1 MIRMII
7 ASAVL
12 AVASSTASA
21 QSFTTDANVRSGR
34 GTVYA
39 SAPRTAEDQMVL
51 ARRAASLGDFD
62 IARRAYL
69 AALGIERA
77 EGRLGVEA
85 TQGLVQVLYAQSYTR
100 EAAYVLDELA
110 ISAAERGDFNTEARA
125 RADAMWLK
133 ANEGLK
139 SQARDDAR
147 RIRALI
153 KQGMLN
159 ESTQRYVADRLR

>member
-12 AVASSTASA
+12 AVASSTAAA
-21 QSFTTDANVRSGR
+21 QSFVTDANARAAR
-34 GTVYA
+34 GAVEA
-39 SAPRTAEDQMVL
+39 PAPRTVEDQLAL
-51 ARRAASLGDFD
+51 ARRAVSLGDFD
-62 IARRAYL
+62 IARRAFT
-69 AALGIERA
+69 AAVDLERA
-77 EGRLGVEA
+77 EGRLGVAA
-85 TQGLVQVLYAQSYTR
+85 TMGLVQVLYAQSYTR

-110 ISAAERGDFNTEARA
+110 IGAAEHGDFNTEARA

-139 SQARDDAR
+139 PQARDDAR
-147 RIRALI
+147 RIRALL
-153 KQGMLN
+153 KQGQLN